1 MMTHRLRAP
10 LRHLLLIAFAS
21 FSAACGGDAPTSTVP
36 TPPPPPP
43 PPTPGTLGVTVAPTS
58 VSVTQGQSA
67 TATVT
72 ITRGGSFT
80 GAVDVSVE
88 GAPTGLTTALSSANL
103 AAGVTSTTVTVQ
115 AAATLTPATLSLT
128 VRARGTGV
136 TDATAALSVVVAAA
150 PPPPPTGTIALARGS
165 ALTITQGQSATSTVT
180 LTRGGGFTG
189 DVALTVEGLPN
200 GVTAT
205 TAPTTLTGST
215 VTATVTVAVSSS
227 APIGTDGVTIRAKGT
242 GVQDATVLI
251 PVTVIA
257 PPPGSFALSAS
268 PAALSVTAGQSGTVN
283 VAITRTNGF
292 AGAVALTT
300 AVPSG
305 VTASFAP
312 ASVTGTSSV
321 LTLAV
326 ASTMAAGTYTVG
338 IGGTSPGAP
347 GANTTVTL
355 TVAAAPPPP
364 PSGGS
369 IAWTYCGT
377 DRPVFFAVQ
386 DGSGPWTRVTAGTD
400 GVFRFDLN
408 QSRGGVA
415 AVQADGTANTLNVY
429 YLTKDEMTVQG
440 RQFCD
445 NAGTRT
451 LSGSVSGAAATDLVF
466 VGFGS
471 RSTSVVPS
479 QSTNWSLANVL
490 GGSRDLVASR
500 AAFALNGLSV
510 SYTLSNLIIR
520 RGVNA
525 ATGANQAVLNFGGS
539 EAFTPATANVTFAN
553 GGGELF
559 TFITQFAT
567 ANGTSSPLTV
577 DVSPAATTTRQWRG
591 VPAARQVAG
600 DLHTLI
606 ASATP
611 SAQSSL
617 TGRQVIRYTTAVADQ
632 TLTFGPALSSVSTST
647 VAGGGMVRLRSQYTI
662 QSSYDR
668 FYVAQY
674 QQSSNGRI
682 NQVLVSR
689 GYLQSG
695 SSYDA
700 TLPDLSG
707 VSGWLAAYGLASG
720 VPVTWTFSAQG
731 WSGSGTLDNIGDGNT
746 VLSATTGGTITP

>member
-1 MMTHRLRAP
+1 MITHRLRAP
-10 LRHLLLIAFAS
+10 LRRLLLTTIAS
-21 FSAACGGDAPTSTVP
+21 FAAACGGDAPTSTVP

-43 PPTPGTLGVTVAPTS
+43 PTPGTLSVAVAPTS
-58 VSVTQGQSA
+58 VSVTQGQSG

-72 ITRGGSFT
+72 VTRGGSFT
-80 GAVDVSVE
+80 GAVDVTVE
-88 GAPTGLTTALSSANL
+88 GAPTGLTTTLSSANL
-103 AAGVTSTTVTVQ
+103 AAGVTTTTVTVQ
-115 AAATLTPATLSLT
+115 AAATLAPATVSLT

-136 TDATAALSVVVAAA
+136 SDATVPLSVVVAAA

-165 ALTITQGQSATSTVT
+165 ALAITQGQSATSTVT

-189 DVALTVEGLPN
+189 DVALSVEGLPN

-215 VTATVTVAVSSS
+215 VTATVTVTVSSS
-227 APIGTDGVTIRAKGT
+227 APVGTDGVTIRAKGN

-251 PVTVIA
+251 PLTVIA

-300 AVPSG
+300 AVPTG
-305 VTASFAP
+305 VTATFAP

-326 ASTMAAGTYTVG
+326 ASTVAAGTYTVG
-338 IGGTSPGAP
+338 IGGTSPGVP
-347 GANTTVTL
+347 GANATVTL

-377 DRPVFFAVQ
+377 DRPAFFAVQ

-400 GVFRFDLN
+400 GVFRFDLT

-415 AVQADGTANTLNVY
+415 AVQANGTANTLNVY

-445 NAGTRT
+445 DAGTRT

-466 VGFGS
+466 VGFGA

-490 GGSRDLVASR
+490 GGTRDLVASR

-525 ATGANQAVLNFGGS
+525 ATGASQPVLNFGGS

-567 ANGTSSPLTV
+567 ANGTTTPLTI

-617 TGRQVIRYTTAVADQ
+617 TGRQVIRYTTAMADQ

-682 NQVLVSR
+682 NQVLASR
-689 GYLQSG
+689 GYLQG
-695 SSYDA
+695 GTSYDA

-731 WSGSGTLDNIGDGNT
+731 WSGSSTLDNIGDGNT

>member
-1 MMTHRLRAP
+1 MNTHRLRAP
-10 LRHLLLIAFAS
+10 LRRLLLTTVAS
-21 FSAACGGDAPTSTVP
+21 FATACGGDAPTSTVP
-36 TPPPPPP
+36 TPTPPPPP
-43 PPTPGTLGVTVAPTS
+43 LPGTLSVAVAPTS
-58 VSVTQGQSA
+58 VAVTQGQSG

-72 ITRGGSFT
+72 VTRGGSFT
-80 GAVDVSVE
+80 GAVDVSIE
-88 GAPTGLTTALSSANL
+88 GAPTGLTTTLSSANL
-103 AAGVTSTTVTVQ
+103 AAGVTTTTVTVQ
-115 AAATLTPATLSLT
+115 AAATLAPATVSLT

-136 TDATAALSVVVAAA
+136 SDATVPLSVVVAAA
-150 PPPPPTGTIALARGS
+150 PPPPPTGTISLARGS
-165 ALTITQGQSATSTVT
+165 ALTITQGQSASSTVT

-215 VTATVTVAVSSS
+215 VTATVTVTVSSS

-251 PVTVIA
+251 PLTVTA

-268 PAALSVTAGQSGTVN
+268 PTALSVTAGQSGTVN

-300 AVPSG
+300 AVPTG
-305 VTASFAP
+305 VTPTFAP

-347 GANTTVTL
+347 GANATVTL

-377 DRPVFFAVQ
+377 DRPLFFAVQ
-386 DGSGPWTRVTAGTD
+386 DGSGPWTRVTAGAD
-400 GVFRFDLN
+400 GVFRFDLA

-415 AVQADGTANTLNVY
+415 AVQANGTANTLNVY

-445 NAGTRT
+445 DAGTRN
-451 LSGSVSGAAATDLVF
+451 LSGSVSGATATDLVF

-471 RSTSVVPS
+471 RSTTVVPS

-520 RGVNA
+520 RGTNA
-525 ATGANQAVLNFGGS
+525 TTGANQPVLNFGGS

-559 TFITQFAT
+559 TLITQFAT

-577 DVSPAATTTRQWRG
+577 DVSPATTTTRQWRG
-591 VPAARQVAG
+591 VPTARQVAG
-600 DLHTLI
+600 DVHTLI

-617 TGRQVIRYTTAVADQ
+617 TGRQVIRYTAAVADQ
-632 TLTFGPALSSVSTST
+632 TLTFGPALTSVSTST

-662 QSSYDR
+662 QTSYDR

-682 NQVLVSR
+682 NQVLASR
-689 GYLQSG
+689 GYLQG
-695 SSYDA
+695 GATYDA

-707 VSGWLAAYGLASG
+707 VSGWLAVYGLASG
-720 VPVTWTFSAQG
+720 LPVTWTFSAQG
-731 WSGSGTLDNIGDGNT
+731 WSGSSTLDNIGDGNT